1 MSRTIEPVPWQ
12 ETADELYERYRQE
25 RDVGR
30 RTRLH
35 ALWLV
40 RRGENEQDAAREA
53 GIGRRTLARWLD
65 WYRQGG
71 LEEVLRR
78 VPGHGGRGAACWL
91 SAEQQAALLAESS
104 KGTFHSYEEA
114 RQWVEEECGVHY
126 RYHGIY
132 AVLAR
137 LTVHPKVPRP
147 TAAKADPAVQEAWK
161 RGACGTPS
169 SPSLSRRESR
179 SASSTNSGSGC
190 MGAPGGS
197 WHRAG

>member
-30 RTRLH
+30 RPRLH

-40 RRGENEQDAAREA
+40 RRGESERDAAREA
-53 GIGRRTLARWLD
+53 GIGRRTVARWLA

-91 SAEQQAALLAESS
+91 STEQQAALLAESS
-104 KGTFHSYEEA
+104 TGTFHRDAEA
-114 RQWVEEECGVHY
+114 RQWVEEQCGVPY
-126 RYHGIY
+126 RYQGIY
-132 AVLAR
+132 ALLAR
-137 LTVHPKVPRP
+137 LRVPPKVPRP
-147 TAAKADPAVQEAWK
+147 RAVKADPAVQEAWK
-161 RGACGTPS
+161 GGPAG
-169 SPSLSRRESR
+169 RRR
-179 SASSTNSGSGC
+179 RRRD
-190 MGAPGGS
+190 PGG
-197 WHRAG
+197 RAGPLR